1 MYCLDAL
8 SQAIKYKALNG
19 LSLFKAMLTRIR
31 MTRKLFVMDVE
42 TGLDVRIPSLLSQSH
57 LPYSFRFY
65 DPVFAFIQEGI
76 SPEVKQKA

>member
-1 MYCLDAL
+1 MYCLEAL
-8 SQAIKYKALNG
+8 NQAIKYKALNG

-42 TGLDVRIPSLLSQSH
+42 TGLEVRIPDLLSQSH

-65 DPVFAFIQEGI
+65 DPIFAFI
-76 SPEVKQKA
+76 